1 MNPFSPSPDSRLA
14 IESKL
19 ESKPTL
25 LHERPVLTFFVATA
39 TAALL
44 NLAEFLVLDW
54 FTVRVWPYPDEV
66 GQRDWFILAF
76 PLLPLIV
83 LAMISRFRLLDLHA
97 GSVLGAGILGFICSI
112 PLCATVGIWFHFAI
126 GGKL

>member
-1 MNPFSPSPDSRLA
+1 M
-14 IESKL
+14 
-19 ESKPTL
+19 
-25 LHERPVLTFFVATA
+25 LTFFVATA
-39 TAALL
+39 LAALL
-44 NLAEFLVLDW
+44 NLAEFLVLVW

-66 GQRDWFILAF
+66 GERDWLILAF
-76 PLLPLIV
+76 PVLPLIV
-83 LAMISRFRLLDLHA
+83 LATICRFRILDLHA